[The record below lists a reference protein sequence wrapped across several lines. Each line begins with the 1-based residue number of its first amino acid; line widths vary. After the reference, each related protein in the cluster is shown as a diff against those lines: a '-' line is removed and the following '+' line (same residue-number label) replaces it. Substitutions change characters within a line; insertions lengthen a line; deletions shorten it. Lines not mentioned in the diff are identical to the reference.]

1 MSAILQHIVD
11 KLEEQYTT
19 ALRAFLLVG
28 GEVGLQQAYE
38 LGRQALAQG
47 LGVLEMAGIY
57 HKALSAV
64 LSQAPS
70 SEEHARMFE
79 TGQSFFMESLSAF
92 EMAHRGFKEAN
103 IVLRGLNQKLEDE
116 AKRIAHA
123 LHDEAGQLLA
133 SVYIALEEVSVNL
146 SVEDRAS
153 LQTVKGL
160 LDQIEA
166 QLRRISHE
174 LRPTILDDLG
184 LVPALEFLAEGV
196 SSRSKMTIVV
206 DSSIQDRLPAMV
218 ETILYRVV
226 QEALNN
232 VTKHAKATCASI
244 HVQREAGMLQCS
256 IHDNG
261 VGFDP
266 TDVMN
271 GVRQKGLGLIGMRER
286 MEAISGTIAIT
297 SQPGQGTILS
307 LTIPM
312 ES

>member
-1 MSAILQHIVD
+1 MSAILQDIVD

-19 ALRAFLLVG
+19 ALRAFLLEG

-38 LGRQALAQG
+38 LGRQALGQG

-57 HKALSAV
+57 HKVLTAV
-64 LSQAPS
+64 LPQS
-70 SEEHARMFE
+70 SSPDEQARMRK

-103 IVLRGLNQKLEDE
+103 MVLRGLNQKLEEE

-123 LHDEAGQLLA
+123 LHNEAGQLLA
-133 SVYIALEEVSVNL
+133 SVYIALEEVTVNL
-146 SVEDRAS
+146 SPEDRRS
-153 LQTVKGL
+153 VQKVKEL

-196 SSRSKMTIVV
+196 SLRSKMTIVV
-206 DSSIQDRLPAMV
+206 DSSVHERLPAQV
-218 ETILYRVV
+218 ETTLYRVV

-244 HVQREAGMLQCS
+244 HLQREEAMVRCS
-256 IHDNG
+256 IQDNG
-261 VGFDP
+261 TGFDP
-266 TDVMN
+266 TPVLS
-271 GVRQKGLGLIGMRER
+271 GGRQKGLGLVGMRER